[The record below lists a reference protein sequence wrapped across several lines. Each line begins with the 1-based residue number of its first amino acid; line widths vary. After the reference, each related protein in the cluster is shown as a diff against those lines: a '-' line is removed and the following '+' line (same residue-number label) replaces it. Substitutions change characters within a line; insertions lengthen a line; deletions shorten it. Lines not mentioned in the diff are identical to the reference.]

1 MALSPSQA
9 CHLLLKHKVLWIK
22 HYLGLWAN
30 IPAPVTQKHKYS
42 LRLFTAP
49 PEMTLTFLPI
59 KISFKLDL
67 VWDDLK

>member
-1 MALSPSQA
+1 MPLSPNQA
-9 CHLLLKHKVLWIK
+9 LHLLLKNKVLQTK
-22 HYLGLWAN
+22 HYLGPWEN
-30 IPAPVTQKHKYS
+30 IPAPVTQKHKYL

-59 KISFKLDL
+59 KIPFKLDL